1 MPKNNLR
8 KFAQDAN
15 IAMHTQMA
23 EDYDKQPHF
32 KPENQERV
40 KALLKEY
47 AKKTGGKRL
56 LDLGCGTGFIME
68 LAQPYFKEIIGIDIT
83 PKMLEIA
90 EKKFKKKGYTNLHL
104 QLESTDKLPFADN
117 SFDMVTAYSFLHHLT
132 TPVPTLKEVYRVL
145 KKGGIFYADLDPNFY
160 FWDAIKKSADA
171 KNVSD
176 ILRADIEVICDM
188 TSGYK
193 KIKPIESSLI
203 CGAEYIEAVEG
214 GYKEEDIMKIIKKV
228 GFIKGDVEFHWFWQ
242 EGKVIKDLSPE
253 EALYFENHLKLG
265 LPVTRPWFKYFK
277 TEAVK

>member
-1 MPKNNLR
+1 MKKTNLR

-15 IAMHTQMA
+15 IALHTQLA
-23 EDYDKQPHF
+23 EAYDDQPHF

-68 LAQPYFKEIIGIDIT
+68 LAQPYFDEIMGVDIT

-90 EKKFKKKGYTNLHL
+90 ENKFKKKGYTNLHL
-104 QLESTDKLPFADN
+104 QLESTDKLPFDDN
-117 SFDMVTAYSFLHHLT
+117 SFDMVTAYSFMHHLT
-132 TPVPTLKEVYRVL
+132 TPIPTFKEAYRVL

-160 FWDAIKKSADA
+160 FWEAIKKSADA

-176 ILRADIEVICDM
+176 LLKVDIEAICDM

-193 KIKPIESSLI
+193 EMKKIEADAVR
-203 CGAEYIEAVEG
+203 GAEYIEATKG
-214 GYKEEDIMKIIKKV
+214 GYKEEEIVKALEKV
-228 GFIKGDVEFHWFWQ
+228 GFSRSEIDFHWFWQ
-242 EGKVIKDLSPE
+242 ESKVIKDLSPK

-265 LPVTRPWFKYFK
+265 LPITRPWFKYFK